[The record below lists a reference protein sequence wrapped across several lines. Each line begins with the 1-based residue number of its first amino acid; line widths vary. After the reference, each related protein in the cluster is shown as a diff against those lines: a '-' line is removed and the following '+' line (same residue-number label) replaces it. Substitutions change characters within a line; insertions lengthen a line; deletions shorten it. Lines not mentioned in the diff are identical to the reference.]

1 MGFITKTKQGEFS
14 QSISNFGSSGMRKI
28 LSIDAGG
35 VRGIIPATILA
46 DVEARTEKPVCNLF
60 DFFTG
65 TSALSNMFDPN
76 V

>member
-1 MGFITKTKQGEFS
+1 
-14 QSISNFGSSGMRKI
+14 MRKI